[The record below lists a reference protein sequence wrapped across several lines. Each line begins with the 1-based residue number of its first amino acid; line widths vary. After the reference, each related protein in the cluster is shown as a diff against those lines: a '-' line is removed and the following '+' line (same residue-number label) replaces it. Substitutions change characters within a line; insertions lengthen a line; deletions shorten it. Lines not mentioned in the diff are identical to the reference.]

1 MPVKLLL
8 NFPKIKKVLDSDAKL
23 IEILEEFIKTNK
35 TEEVNFILKP
45 FDDYIGIKKKGL

>member
-8 NFPKIKKVLDSDAKL
+8 NFPKIKKILDSDTKL
-23 IEILEEFIKTNK
+23 IEILEDFVKSNR

-45 FDDYIGIKKKGL
+45 LDD